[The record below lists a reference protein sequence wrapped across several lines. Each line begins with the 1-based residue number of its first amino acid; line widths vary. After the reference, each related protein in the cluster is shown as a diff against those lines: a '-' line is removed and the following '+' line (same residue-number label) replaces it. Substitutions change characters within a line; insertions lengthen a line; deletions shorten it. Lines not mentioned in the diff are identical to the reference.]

1 MFPVGEL
8 LDSSLQGVLG
18 VPFQIT
24 LNISGETLS
33 QYLGTMLQ
41 VFLQPPVQHEH
52 LVIRSAE
59 RHQGDANNQRDDESS
74 AEQSHDASSE
84 THNSAGVLPQG
95 KHREHATLL
104 CDSDY
109 WPGRKPSETLWLR
122 REDGVRDE
130 GKRRGRIPE
139 PTRGRKPARPSLC
152 RPSN

>member
-33 QYLGTMLQ
+33 QHLGTMLQ

-84 THNSAGVLPQG
+84 THNSAGGPTP
-95 KHREHATLL
+95 RETPGTRDPALRFRLL
-104 CDSDY
+104 ARTKAFRNSLA
-109 WPGRKPSETLWLR
+109 PS
-122 REDGVRDE
+122 
-130 GKRRGRIPE
+130 
-139 PTRGRKPARPSLC
+139 
-152 RPSN
+152 